1 MTHPTDIQAQIFY
14 DGEAVNTRTD
24 TTDGGAPFGTVKIGG
39 ATVFVK
45 DPGKARILAKAFK
58 RLANDMEA
66 ANEL

>member
-1 MTHPTDIQAQIFY
+1 MKNPTSIQAQIFY
-14 DGEAVNTRTD
+14 DGETPSTRTD
-24 TTDGGAPFGTVKIGG
+24 TTEGGAPFGTVRIGG

-66 ANEL
+66 SNEL

>member
-1 MTHPTDIQAQIFY
+1 MKNPTSIQAQIFY
-14 DGEAVNTRTD
+14 DGETPATRAD
-24 TTDGGAPFGTVKIGG
+24 TTEGGAPFGTVKIGG

-66 ANEL
+66 SNEL